1 MAARGQTTARRSP
14 QDTQMNL
21 AHFSNFGVAFAVYL
35 IGTATPG
42 PGNLSIAN
50 ASLNY
55 GRTPGLAM
63 AAGVISGS
71 LCWGVTAAAGVSAM
85 LLSYR
90 PLLMWLKILGAL
102 YLLWLAYKAVRTAY
116 SSNNPLK
123 AGAQA
128 RRGSL
133 AVFYLQGLG
142 IHLTNPKAILTW
154 LTVTTLGLSA
164 NSPAW
169 TSFVLVA
176 GCAVLGF
183 IVFTTYAL
191 AFSSHSAG
199 PFFTRTRKPFGLFC
213 GLFYCVLAAGFIRSL
228 A

>member
-1 MAARGQTTARRSP
+1 
-14 QDTQMNL
+14 MNL
-21 AHFSNFGVAFAVYL
+21 THFSNFGAAFAVYL
-35 IGTATPG
+35 IGTAMPG

-71 LCWGVTAAAGVSAM
+71 LCWGVTVAAGLSAM

-90 PLLMWLKILGAL
+90 PLLTWLKILGAL
-102 YLLWLAYKAVRTAY
+102 YLLWLAYKAVRTAF
-116 SSNNPLK
+116 SSRDPLK
-123 AGAQA
+123 AGVQT
-128 RRGSL
+128 RRGNA
-133 AVFYLQGLG
+133 AVFYLHGLG

-164 NSPAW
+164 NSSAW
-169 TSFVLVA
+169 TSFALVA
-176 GCAVLGF
+176 GCAVLGC

-213 GLFYCVLAAGFIRSL
+213 GLFYCVLAAGFMLSL

>member
-1 MAARGQTTARRSP
+1 
-14 QDTQMNL
+14 MNFSHL
-21 AHFSNFGVAFAVYL
+21 SNFGVAFAVYL

-50 ASLNY
+50 ASLHY
-55 GRTPGLAM
+55 GRAPGLAM

-85 LLSYR
+85 LLSSR
-90 PLLMWLKILGAL
+90 SLLLWLKILGAC
-102 YLLWLAYKAVRTAY
+102 YLLWLAYKAVRGAY
-116 SSNNPLK
+116 SSRDPLK

-133 AVFYLQGLG
+133 ALFYLQGLG

-169 TSFVLVA
+169 TSFMLVA

-183 IVFTTYAL
+183 FVFVTYAL

-199 PFFTRTRKPFGLFC
+199 PFFQRTRKPFGLFC
-213 GLFYCVLAAGFIRSL
+213 GVFYCVLAAGFISSL

>member
-1 MAARGQTTARRSP
+1 MRVLA
-14 QDTQMNL
+14 DMNI
-21 AHFSNFGVAFAVYL
+21 AHFSGFGVAFAVYL

-42 PGNLSIAN
+42 PANLSIAN
-50 ASLNY
+50 VSLNH

-63 AAGVISGS
+63 AAGVMSGS

-85 LLSYR
+85 LLSSGV
-90 PLLMWLKILGAL
+90 LLMWLKILGAG
-102 YLLWLAYKAVRTAY
+102 YLLWLAYKAVRAAY
-116 SSNNPLK
+116 STRDPLK
-123 AGAQA
+123 ADAQA

-133 AVFYLQGLG
+133 ARFYLQGLG
-142 IHLTNPKAILTW
+142 IHLTNPKAILSW

-164 NSPAW
+164 NASAW

-176 GCAVLGF
+176 GCATLGF

-199 PFFTRTRKPFGLFC
+199 PFFARTRKPFGLFC

>member
-1 MAARGQTTARRSP
+1 MDLT
-14 QDTQMNL
+14 
-21 AHFSNFGVAFAVYL
+21 HFSNFGVAFAVYL
-35 IGTATPG
+35 VGTATPG

-50 ASLNY
+50 ASLHY
-55 GRTPGLAM
+55 GRAPGLAM

-71 LCWGVTAAAGVSAM
+71 LCWGVTAAAGISVM

-90 PLLMWLKILGAL
+90 PLFTWLNMLGAC
-102 YLLWLAYKAVRTAY
+102 YLLWLAYKSVRAAY
-116 SSNNPLK
+116 SPRDPLK
-123 AGAQA
+123 AGAQV

-133 AVFYLQGLG
+133 ALFYLQGLG

-176 GCAVLGF
+176 GCAVLGCVVF
-183 IVFTTYAL
+183 ITYAL
-191 AFSSHSAG
+191 AFSSHSVG
-199 PFFTRTRKPFGLFC
+199 LLSQRTRKAFGVFC

>member
-1 MAARGQTTARRSP
+1 
-14 QDTQMNL
+14 MNF

-55 GRTPGLAM
+55 GRAPGLAM

-90 PLLMWLKILGAL
+90 PLLTWLKILGAL
-102 YLLWLAYKAVRTAY
+102 YLVWLAYKAIRTAY
-116 SSNNPLK
+116 SSRDPLK
-123 AGAQA
+123 AGTQA

-133 AVFYLQGLG
+133 PVFYLQGLG

-183 IVFTTYAL
+183 IVFTTYAI
-191 AFSSHSAG
+191 AFSACSAG

>member
-1 MAARGQTTARRSP
+1 
-14 QDTQMNL
+14 MNF

-55 GRTPGLAM
+55 GRAPGLAM

-90 PLLMWLKILGAL
+90 PLLTWLKILGAL
-102 YLLWLAYKAVRTAY
+102 YLVWLAYKAIRTAY
-116 SSNNPLK
+116 SSRDPLK
-123 AGAQA
+123 AGTQA

-133 AVFYLQGLG
+133 PVFYLQGLG

-176 GCAVLGF
+176 GCALLGF

-191 AFSSHSAG
+191 AFSSHSAA

>member
-1 MAARGQTTARRSP
+1 
-14 QDTQMNL
+14 MNFAL
-21 AHFSNFGVAFAVYL
+21 FSNFGVAFAVYL

-55 GRTPGLAM
+55 GRAPGLAM

-71 LCWGVTAAAGVSAM
+71 LCWGMTAAAGVSAM

-90 PLLMWLKILGAL
+90 QLLVWLKILGAC
-102 YLLWLAYKAVRTAY
+102 YLFWLAYNAFRTAY
-116 SSNNPLK
+116 SSLDPLK
-123 AGAQA
+123 TGRQSK
-128 RRGSL
+128 RGSL
-133 AVFYLQGLG
+133 PMFYLQGLG

-154 LTVTTLGLSA
+154 LTVTTLGLA
-164 NSPAW
+164 PNSPAW
-169 TSFVLVA
+169 MSFVLVA
-176 GCAVLGF
+176 GCGVLGF
-183 IVFTTYAL
+183 FVFTTYAL
-191 AFSSHSAG
+191 AFSTHSAG

-213 GLFYCVLAAGFIRSL
+213 GLFYCLLAAGFIRSL

>member
-1 MAARGQTTARRSP
+1 
-14 QDTQMNL
+14 MNL
-21 AHFSNFGVAFAVYL
+21 AHFSSFSVAVAVYL
-35 IGTATPG
+35 IGTAMPG

-55 GRTPGLAM
+55 GRMPGLAT

-102 YLLWLAYKAVRTAY
+102 YLLWLAHKAVRTAF
-116 SSNNPLK
+116 SSRDPMK
-123 AGAQA
+123 AATQT
-128 RRGSL
+128 RRGG
-133 AVFYLQGLG
+133 AAMFYLQGLG
-142 IHLTNPKAILTW
+142 IHLTNPKAILSW

-169 TSFVLVA
+169 TSFMLVA
-176 GCAVLGF
+176 GCATLGC

-213 GLFYCVLAAGFIRSL
+213 GAFYCVLAAGFIRSI
-228 A
+228 AWQ

>member
-1 MAARGQTTARRSP
+1 
-14 QDTQMNL
+14 MNL
-21 AHFSNFGVAFAVYL
+21 SHFSNFGVAFAVYL

-55 GRTPGLAM
+55 GRAPGLAQ
-63 AAGVISGS
+63 AVGVISGS

-90 PLLMWLKILGAL
+90 PLLTWLKILGAL

-116 SSNNPLK
+116 SSRNPLK
-123 AGAQA
+123 TVAQV

-164 NSPAW
+164 NSPTWA
-169 TSFVLVA
+169 SFVLVA

-213 GLFYCVLAAGFIRSL
+213 GLFYCVLAVGFILSL
-228 A
+228 V